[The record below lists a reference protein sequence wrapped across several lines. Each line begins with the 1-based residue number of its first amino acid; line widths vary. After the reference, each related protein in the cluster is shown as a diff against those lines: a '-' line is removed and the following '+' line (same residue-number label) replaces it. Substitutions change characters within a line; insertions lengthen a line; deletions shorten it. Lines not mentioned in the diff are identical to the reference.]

1 MKCNTDKN
9 RAYADGKR
17 YKSINQLIKDA
28 YGLSGEQIRKQME
41 WAEQQVQSDLFLDEV
56 SILKPPEQ
64 EFPMILA
71 KMKARGIT
79 PKILADFDEESRK
92 AMEQADYLDRDRLP
106 HQATKETVSI
116 DRLKGLGLRQ
126 LIGLKGTVLEKS
138 FRIAGIGAAC
148 MLVAGVIFLAPK
160 IDAIAKKRSQYQ
172 IRVESGERGRI
183 VWNNQENYITEI
195 GNLEK
200 AYIQIKEELGIAV
213 LKLNYIPEGMSLSRL
228 EIQKGYAKMTFTYG
242 GNNISMLEVLYPIGD
257 TGAYSS
263 DREEYKAILNE
274 WIGQEILVQ
283 RNKNSKGNYE
293 YNAYFSIDNLYY
305 EIEGIMEEKEFMKTI
320 EALIIE

>member
-1 MKCNTDKN
+1 M
-9 RAYADGKR
+9 
-17 YKSINQLIKDA
+17 
-28 YGLSGEQIRKQME
+28 
-41 WAEQQVQSDLFLDEV
+41 
-56 SILKPPEQ
+56 
-64 EFPMILA
+64 
-71 KMKARGIT
+71 
-79 PKILADFDEESRK
+79 
-92 AMEQADYLDRDRLP
+92 
-106 HQATKETVSI
+106 
-116 DRLKGLGLRQ
+116 
-126 LIGLKGTVLEKS
+126 
-138 FRIAGIGAAC
+138 
-148 MLVAGVIFLAPK
+148 
-160 IDAIAKKRSQYQ
+160 
-172 IRVESGERGRI
+172 ESGERGRI

-305 EIEGIMEEKEFMKTI
+305 VIEGIMEEKEFMKTI